1 MHSLSYYQMP
11 LNAVLIS
18 LYVSQV
24 LAFATA
30 CGPKASNTLTATA
43 SKTWAYSTTE
53 SSEPIRTVRTTT
65 GDTASYA
72 SS

>member
-1 MHSLSYYQMP
+1 ML
-11 LNAVLIS
+11 LINV
-18 LYVSQV
+18 YVSQV

-30 CGPKASNTLTATA
+30 CGPKASHTLTATA
-43 SKTWAYSTTE
+43 SKAWAYSTTE

-65 GDTASYA
+65 GDATSNA